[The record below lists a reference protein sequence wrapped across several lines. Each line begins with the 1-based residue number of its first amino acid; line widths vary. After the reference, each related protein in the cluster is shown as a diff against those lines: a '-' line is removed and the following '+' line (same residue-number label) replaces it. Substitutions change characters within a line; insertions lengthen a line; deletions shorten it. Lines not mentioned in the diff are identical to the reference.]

1 LRYTVTDQTVGG
13 ACSTYWKYDKRLLT
27 FRRKDL
33 NAKTHL
39 ENLNVTEGIILKW
52 TLELGF
58 EGSEC
63 SQLVQD
69 MAQWRAVMSH
79 H

>member
-1 LRYTVTDQTVGG
+1 MGG
-13 ACSTYWKYDKRLLT
+13 ACSTYRKYDKWLQT
-27 FRRKDL
+27 FTRKDL

-39 ENLNVTEGIILKW
+39 ENLNVTEGIIFKR

-58 EGSEC
+58 EGSEW

-69 MAQWRAVMSH
+69 MAQWRAIMNRH
-79 H
+79 